1 MPKTRGRPRKNS
13 MVRQITENLSTLSES
28 ELIEMFEELRRKL
41 IGLKEA
47 HETKAREYQALVRT
61 NGFVGKVGRSVRSG
75 TRSKAIRSKN
85 GRTFP
90 PKYKNPANPE
100 ETWSGQGRLPRWMP
114 GSPKELSAARL
125 KRFRI
130 GD

>member
-1 MPKTRGRPRKNS
+1 MPKAGGRPRKNS

-28 ELIEMFEELRRKL
+28 ELIEMFEELRRQL
-41 IGLKEA
+41 MRLKEA
-47 HETKAREYQALVRT
+47 HETKAREYQALVRP
-61 NGFVGKVGRSVRSG
+61 NGFVGKIGRSLSSR
-75 TRSKAIRSKN
+75 TRSKATRSKN

-90 PKYKNPANPE
+90 PKYRNPANPK

-125 KRFRI
+125 KRFRV